1 MCFLSFHYYLL
12 LIRLTSLSESLC
24 KVGDN
29 YLKKNF
35 ILYWIFSFFIVNKGL
50 GKAKSFNKVYLIIK

>member
-50 GKAKSFNKVYLIIK
+50 EKAKSFNKVYLIIK

>member
-50 GKAKSFNKVYLIIK
+50 EKAKSFNLVYLIIK